1 MQQPEQISCKTTHT
15 TFNPLIEYKHM
26 NNKLIF
32 LISISISFLAFQACK
47 KEKKSTSSATSFFS
61 TSFSLK
67 HNGML
72 YTTNSPN
79 VTTNSSWLGITAG
92 TIGATGNY
100 YQIGINKHLTPGTYQ
115 YTGSMDDVMVFLV
128 ISNQVIYAE
137 NHGSITILSNDT
149 VAKRMEFNFEFE
161 MLENNTHADTIQ
173 ITEGHAKISY

>member
-32 LISISISFLAFQACK
+32 LISVSISFLAFQACK
-47 KEKKSTSSATSFFS
+47 KEKKSTSSATSSFS

-67 HNGML
+67 HNGIL

-100 YQIGINKHLTPGTYQ
+100 YQLSLRKNLLPGTYE
-115 YTGSMDDVMVFLV
+115 YEGGINDVMTFLV
-128 ISNQVIYAE
+128 FSDQLVYTI
-137 NHGSITILSNDT
+137 NHGSITVVSNDT
-149 VAKRMEFNFEFE
+149 ILKRLEFNFEFE
-161 MLENNTHADTIQ
+161 MLEDNTHADTIQ
-173 ITEGHAKISY
+173 ITEGHARILY